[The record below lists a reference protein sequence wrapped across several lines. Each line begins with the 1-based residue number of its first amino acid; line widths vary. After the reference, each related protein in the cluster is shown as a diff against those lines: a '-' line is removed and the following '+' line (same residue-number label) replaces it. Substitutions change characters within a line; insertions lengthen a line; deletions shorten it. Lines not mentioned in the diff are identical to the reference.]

1 MALPDE
7 ASCIYQGRCQQHS
20 PIQIQ
25 PGIHLCLSGIGYD
38 NALNAAA
45 ALIKSGANALVCWGI
60 AGALDETMHSGDLLI
75 ADEIISVKKRLPCT
89 SDWQQ
94 KLLENLTLTDNK
106 VISGQLYSDNH
117 MCVTAQDKQRLH
129 AECGAIVADMESAAV
144 AGLAA
149 ELGHDFVCLRA
160 IADEAVTSLP
170 RAVTHHTDELG
181 KPKPIRF
188 ALSCLSQPTQVASLL
203 ILARAYQKAILS
215 LNEIA
220 IDLKNRSFLYN
231 TATRFRFKPVKK
243 T

>member
-1 MALPDE
+1 MVALPDE
-7 ASCIYQGRCQQHS
+7 AGCLYQGHCQRHS

-25 PGIHLCLSGIGYD
+25 AGIYLCLSGIGYN

-45 ALIKSGANALVCWGI
+45 ALIKSGANALVCWGV
-60 AGALDETMHSGDLLI
+60 AGALDKTMHSGDLLI
-75 ADEIISVKKRLPCT
+75 ADKIISAEKHLPCT

-94 KLLENLTLTDNK
+94 KLLEHLTLTDNK

-117 MCVTAQDKQRLH
+117 MCVTARDKQRLN
-129 AECGAIVADMESAAV
+129 AECGALAIDMESAAV

-188 ALSCLSQPTQVASLL
+188 ALSCLSQPTQIASLL
-203 ILARAYQKAILS
+203 ILAHAYQKAILS
-215 LNEIA
+215 LSDTA
-220 IDLKNRSFLYN
+220 IDLKNQGFLYN
-231 TATRFRFKPVKK
+231 TAA
-243 T
+243 